1 MLKESGGPDLYDLHA
16 LATAS
21 LHPCTCTSNAG
32 TPEGLRMEAEKKA
45 KNQEEKNFTV
55 RAQSWQMRHVGG
67 RAAVSWI
74 TDSQS
79 STVNYWVMVMTEN
92 PTSVLLIRMI
102 ADQKSF
108 DVLRP
113 RFDAIIDSMAL
124 K

>member
-1 MLKESGGPDLYDLHA
+1 
-16 LATAS
+16 
-21 LHPCTCTSNAG
+21 
-32 TPEGLRMEAEKKA
+32 MEAEKKA
-45 KNQEEKNFTV
+45 KNQAEKNFTV

-79 STVNYWVMVMTEN
+79 STVNYWVMVMTES

-108 DVLRP
+108 DALRP
-113 RFDAIIDSMAL
+113 RFDAIIDSMEP